1 MTIIG
6 GAPDDD
12 PPLGGSRGDLIGEL
26 SGSDVGSPRW
36 ATADRRTRAARDG
49 APRVHR

>member
-12 PPLGGSRGDLIGEL
+12 PPLGGSRGDLISEL
-26 SGSDVGSPRW
+26 RGSDVGSPRRV
-36 ATADRRTRAARDG
+36 TADCRTQAARDG